1 MEPNKSN
8 ILYTITAIFIIMMM
22 GFLVAMASVFWIS
35 LYLVIMLIIKIKKIV
50 RNKLPAHQLK

>member
-1 MEPNKSN
+1 
-8 ILYTITAIFIIMMM
+8 MMM